1 MIPLL
6 PTAPAVGFDTF
17 AGTVVRDAT
26 TLDPTVVRDKRV
38 AVVGDPRRVVWA
50 VPHLAGLASTL
61 KVFQT
66 DGVWVLPIDG
76 RLGRAIDAI
85 AGPVSPTL
93 RWRMVSAVATGNLRR
108 SVRDS
113 WTRRHLRPQASPSAR
128 TIVRSSRYYRSLR
141 RRDVALVGWPIAS
154 VVPAGIRTA
163 DGIEHHVDVILV
175 A

>member
-1 MIPLL
+1 MTAML
-6 PTAPAVGFDTF
+6 PSAPADGFDMF
-17 AGTVVRDAT
+17 AGTVARDAI
-26 TLDPTVVRDKRV
+26 TLDPADVRGKRV
-38 AVVGDPRRVVWA
+38 AVVGDPRRVVRT
-50 VPHLAGLASTL
+50 VPRLAGLPSTL

-85 AGPVSPTL
+85 AGPVPSTL
-93 RWRMVSAVATGNLRR
+93 RRRVVAAVATGNLRR
-108 SVRDS
+108 SVRDD
-113 WTRRHLRPQASPSAR
+113 WTRRHLRPQVRPSA
-128 TIVRSSRYYRSLR
+128 TTVVRSSRYYRSLR
-141 RRDVALVGWPIAS
+141 RRDVTLVGWPIAS